1 MNREA
6 ETKYRE
12 ADREPSPSASLYHPL
27 SIGSLAL
34 PGNLFLAP
42 VAGYTDRAF
51 RSVCIE
57 AGADFTFTELISS
70 EALVRNPL
78 NMEKPDRE
86 WTGTAGLMRRAFNE
100 RRYAI
105 QLFGSSPEVMY
116 KAAKLLAPLKCEA
129 VDINCGCPV
138 PKVVK
143 TGAGAALMRDP
154 AAVGRIVEAVVRASG
169 ESLGSVPVTVKLRSG
184 WDDSSITY
192 AECARIAVEAG
203 AAMVTLHPRTRA
215 QAYGG
220 KSDWSRIEHL
230 AGCLPIP
237 VAGSGDLY
245 SAEDA
250 ERMLRTTGCAA
261 VMFARGAMGNPF
273 IFSAARALLSGL
285 PCDPPGVA
293 ERVRTGF
300 RQLLLLAE
308 DCGERTACREMRKQ
322 FCAYT
327 KGGPGEKGMAGS
339 AALRN
344 RLVHAETIE
353 EYRSLFYDMGI
364 AIPLT
369 QDAGCRSCMLRGGTV
384 PQERQK
390 NIDTGRYSAI
400 F

>member
-1 MNREA
+1 MKMQKNGGVPQNPGE
-6 ETKYRE
+6 
-12 ADREPSPSASLYHPL
+12 SFSSASLYRPL
-27 SIGSLAL
+27 VIGSLHL

-70 EALVRNPL
+70 EALIRNPL
-78 NMEKPDRE
+78 NRAEPGRE
-86 WTGTAGLMRRAFNE
+86 WPETAGLMRRALNE

-105 QLFGSSPEVMY
+105 QLFGSSPGVMY
-116 KAAKLLAPLKCEA
+116 KAAKLLAPFRCEA

-138 PKVVK
+138 PKVIK
-143 TGAGAALMRDP
+143 TGAGSALMRDP
-154 AAVGRIVEAVVRASG
+154 AALGRIVEAVVRASG

-184 WDDSSITY
+184 WDSSSINY

-203 AAMVTLHPRTRA
+203 AAMLTLHPRTRA

-220 KSDWSRIEHL
+220 KSDWSHIEDL
-230 AGCLPIP
+230 AGSLPVP
-237 VAGSGDLY
+237 VTGSGDLF

-273 IFSAARALLSGL
+273 IFPAARALLSGR
-285 PCDPPGVA
+285 PRDPPGIA

-308 DCGERTACREMRKQ
+308 DRGERTACREMRKQ

-327 KGGPGEKGMAGS
+327 KAGPGERGIAGG

-364 AIPLT
+364 EIDGTAGIR
-369 QDAGCRSCMLRGGTV
+369 QDRREGVLSEGG
-384 PQERQK
+384 K
-390 NIDTGRYSAI
+390 NH
-400 F
+400 